1 MQQCC
6 VCLLEVKNKRN
17 KLYKCNTCSNTIVC
31 KNCFRIMLDSNIHNN
46 CPVCRTESWYT
57 SDSVLI
63 IIDESSDNNT
73 SINELNY
80 QSNKCRVLLNF
91 ITNTSSKIKH
101 CIISIIKILVNVL
114 IVWSCGFIILLFFQP
129 YLSHVHHLDV
139 IIITF
144 IVGLVFIPS
153 FLNVKKSVLLIPKK
167 HLNERDKYI

>member
-6 VCLLEVKNKRN
+6 VCLQEVKNKKN
-17 KLYKCNTCSNTIVC
+17 KMYKCNTCSNTNVC
-31 KNCFRIMLDSNIHNN
+31 NKCFRIMLDSNIHNN

-114 IVWSCGFIILLFFQP
+114 IVWSCGFIILSIFFNHI
-129 YLSHVHHLDV
+129 YHYVHHLDV

-144 IVGLVFIPS
+144 IVGMLFILS
-153 FLNVKKSVLLIPKK
+153 CFKCKEKCFSDI
-167 HLNERDKYI
+167 EETSDTEETS